1 MTASRTGSI
10 LCTSTRLIDTATIT
24 RTVNARLALNPPPCR
39 PTTLPSTPQVAH
51 HLSEQAPAS
60 LLRPSLAPWRGGA
73 LSLDGVIA
81 RLRDLLPPTFEDLP
95 CDFAVGVVTSSG
107 EHLLIDSG
115 PLPEAVAASAA
126 IPYIFEAVHVPG
138 TSEQYGLLQDG
149 GCADRIGLRSW
160 RQRRRAQA
168 QQQLQH
174 AYTRACTTSRATT
187 AAHGG
192 TSSSGD
198 STAAV
203 PGCLVHVIGRS
214 SPFSGADDAVATG
227 EKSLLVVHSPKAQA
241 NLTDLGSFQEHMEAS
256 RARAL
261 PELLRVRS
269 SGLKEVVRVAAGSNG
284 GASTAAAAAAGGHVA
299 SGYVGVE
306 ASGGSGSGSVGGLAA
321 PPLEWFNV
329 AMSSMD
335 SVMSMERVWAAR
347 RMEP

>member
-1 MTASRTGSI
+1 M
-10 LCTSTRLIDTATIT
+10 
-24 RTVNARLALNPPPCR
+24 
-39 PTTLPSTPQVAH
+39 
-51 HLSEQAPAS
+51 
-60 LLRPSLAPWRGGA
+60 
-73 LSLDGVIA
+73 
-81 RLRDLLPPTFEDLP
+81 
-95 CDFAVGVVTSSG
+95 GVVTASG
-107 EHLLIDSG
+107 QHLLIDSG

-160 RQRRRAQA
+160 RQRRRAQ
-168 QQQLQH
+168 LQH
-174 AYTRACTTSRATT
+174 AEADACTSNV
-187 AAHGG
+187 G
-192 TSSSGD
+192 TPGTQGN
-198 STAAV
+198 STNDNAAAV

-227 EKSLLVVHSPKAQA
+227 EKRLLVMHSPKAQA
-241 NLTDLGSFQEHMEAS
+241 SLTDLGYFREHMEAS

-261 PELLRVRS
+261 PELLHVRS
-269 SGLKEVVRVAAGSNG
+269 SGLKEAVRVAPGSNG
-284 GASTAAAAAAGGHVA
+284 SGSMVAAPAGGHVS
-299 SGYVGVE
+299 SGHVDVE